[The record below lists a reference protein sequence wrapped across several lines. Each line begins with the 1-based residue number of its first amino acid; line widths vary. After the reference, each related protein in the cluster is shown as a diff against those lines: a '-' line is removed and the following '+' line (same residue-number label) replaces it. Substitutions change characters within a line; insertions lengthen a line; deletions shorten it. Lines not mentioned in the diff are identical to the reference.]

1 MAHRDLL
8 ILLAHR
14 VFADADVRHDEVD
27 VCEGFLRVR
36 RVRERDFWRALGE
49 QDLAGLSNLRLALRI
64 VIVELDLADREAV
77 LMVEQHEDDARR
89 KGAAAA
95 GDDDG

>member
-1 MAHRDLL
+1 MAHRDFL

-14 VFADADVRHDEVD
+14 VLADADVRHDEVD
-27 VCEGFLRVR
+27 ICEGFLWIR
-36 RVRERDFWRALGE
+36 RIRERDFRCALSE
-49 QDLAGLSNLRLALRI
+49 QDLAGFRNLLLALRI
-64 VIVELDLADREAV
+64 VVVELDLADWEAV